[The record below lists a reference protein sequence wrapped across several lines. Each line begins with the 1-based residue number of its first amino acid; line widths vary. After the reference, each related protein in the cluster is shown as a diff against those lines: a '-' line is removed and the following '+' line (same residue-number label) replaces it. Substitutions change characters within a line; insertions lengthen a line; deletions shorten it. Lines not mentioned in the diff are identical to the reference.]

1 MAFKVCC
8 LTRSELDLY
17 VSKNQLPDCANCN
30 PNASGSSSGSGTH
43 AHVKV
48 EKAFGLV
55 GKDDGSGEAMWV
67 GSGCRML
74 YQHKPRVW
82 KAKDSGGAGGTRV
95 MQFVEIRGRRPAFVS
110 A

>member
-1 MAFKVCC
+1 MAFWVCC
-8 LTRSELDLY
+8 LSRVEVDILLTRGELP
-17 VSKNQLPDCANCN
+17 SCANAN
-30 PNASGSSSGSGTH
+30 PNAPGIRGAH
-43 AHVKV
+43 AHIKQ
-48 EKAFGLV
+48 AQAMRLV
-55 GKDDGSGEAMWV
+55 GKDDGSGEATWV

-95 MQFVEIRGRRPAFVS
+95 MQFVEIRGRRPAFVP